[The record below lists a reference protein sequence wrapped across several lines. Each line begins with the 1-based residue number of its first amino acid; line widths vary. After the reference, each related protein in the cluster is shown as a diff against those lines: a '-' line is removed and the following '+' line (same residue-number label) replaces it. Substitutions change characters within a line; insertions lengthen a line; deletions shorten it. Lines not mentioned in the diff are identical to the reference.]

1 MYPDGSKYKQQW
13 QKEFRDCKALALE
26 RVPDIPTPAVMVHGQ
41 HVTLVILVAQTTLS
55 SPRSL

>member
-1 MYPDGSKYKQQW
+1 MVGNSVMKLQG
-13 QKEFRDCKALALE
+13 QKRMFILL
-26 RVPDIPTPAVMVHGQ
+26 VFLLFVSSNWSYIYVMVHGQ